1 MEVVQLKHTHQEGN
15 NYAEIVIKAE
25 NCCIVLSSFANAWR
39 VSYYLVLKLVL
50 IKFPFAHGQ
59 AYYMLINMRVKYVA

>member
-1 MEVVQLKHTHQEGN
+1 MVQLKHTHQEGN
-15 NYAEIVIKAE
+15 NYAEILIKAE